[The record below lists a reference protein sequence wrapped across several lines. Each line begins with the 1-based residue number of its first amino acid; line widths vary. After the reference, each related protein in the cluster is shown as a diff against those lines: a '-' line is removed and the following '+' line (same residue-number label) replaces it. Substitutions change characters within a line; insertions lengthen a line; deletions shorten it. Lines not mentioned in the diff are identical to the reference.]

1 MKLRPAFLLY
11 IILLVM
17 LLSACAVTWQDAIRK
32 GEIRA
37 SSFREYLDIEVQN
50 GLIFLPVEIKG
61 ETYRFLFDTGAPF
74 SISEALQDMYNY
86 PTLSRGTIKDSD
98 GNKKEV
104 NWVEVDAINLGAI
117 SFSNQTAF
125 VGNFTDNPV
134 LGCLEI
140 DGIIG
145 SNLIRHCNWSIN
157 TKEKSIAL
165 WKGGRMDSLEAYSS
179 LPFTSDQQ
187 YSLFVEL
194 GIAKASIKPVLV
206 DYGSNGYCSL
216 EGRIYDR
223 LEEEGIFNLSDTEVG
238 FKQSGIV
245 GKAVP
250 IRNKRQ
256 WVDEAHLANQ
266 PLGSIRIKE
275 GGTTA
280 LGYAALSRFEV
291 VINWED
297 QNLLVKPLN
306 FSIPDKRSFGLKLGW
321 NTSND
326 MVVQSVILDSEAYL
340 SGIRPNMLVEYLD
353 TLNFIAGS
361 TICDYLDYT
370 AGDTI
375 TIGLIHSDGT
385 KVNYLLEKS

>member
-1 MKLRPAFLLY
+1 M
-11 IILLVM
+11 
-17 LLSACAVTWQDAIRK
+17 
-32 GEIRA
+32 GEIQV
-37 SSFREYLDIEVQN
+37 SSFREHLDVDVQN

-86 PTLSRGTIKDSD
+86 PTLSRGTIRDSD
-98 GNKKEV
+98 GNRKQV
-104 NWVEVDAINLGAI
+104 NWVEVDAINLGDI

-134 LGCLEI
+134 LECLEI

-145 SNLIRHCNWSIN
+145 SNLIRHCNWTIN
-157 TKEKSIAL
+157 SNDQFIAL
-165 WKGGRMDSLEAYSS
+165 WKGGSIDSLAAYSS

-187 YSLFVEL
+187 YSIFVEL
-194 GIAKASIKPVLV
+194 GIAKASIQPVLV

-216 EGRIYDR
+216 ESRIYDR
-223 LEEEGIFNLSDTEVG
+223 LEKEGIFNLSDTEVG
-238 FKQSGIV
+238 FKQSGII

-250 IRNKRQ
+250 IRNKRL

-297 QNLLVKPLN
+297 KELLVKPLN

-321 NTSND
+321 NASND
-326 MVVQSVILDSEAYL
+326 MIVQSVILDSEAYL
-340 SGIRPNMLVEYLD
+340 SGIRPNMKVERLD
-353 TLNFIAGS
+353 SLNFLERS
-361 TICDYLDYT
+361 TICDYLNYT
-370 AGDTI
+370 SRDTI
-375 TIGLIHSDGT
+375 SIGLIQLDGK